1 MVWLVL
7 PTTRLPQS
15 LLGRNRSDLV
25 SGPDLEADTFTASNS
40 LSYLDSHVVSTD
52 ISPQCTENTWDL
64 QLGRW

>member
-52 ISPQCTENTWDL
+52 ISPQCAA
-64 QLGRW
+64 R